1 LKALVHA
8 VDVRAADA
16 SQGHPAPT
24 APLGLHPAHMQ
35 ASTVALP
42 EFLEV
47 QEGRESDLQSSHL
60 DSRGLGA

>member
-1 LKALVHA
+1 
-8 VDVRAADA
+8 
-16 SQGHPAPT
+16 
-24 APLGLHPAHMQ
+24 LHLAHMQ

-47 QEGRESDLQSSHL
+47 QEGRESDLQLSHL